1 MAHHPADCHPPPSA
15 GAPPGANEEPDVAGP
30 DVSPVSRNSSTPE
43 TWTMHGVQILDR
55 ADGALVASCAQEHWG
70 RQIPASTIYS
80 EGADERT
87 GAQWTHESSSVDA
100 SECCSCQRVG
110 LKFQGTHEPAG
121 TKQGDCVA
129 AHAHARWAHVL
140 RLAKAHVDRR
150 SRSPPDV
157 LTRADIACLL
167 RSTEGR

>member
-1 MAHHPADCHPPPSA
+1 
-15 GAPPGANEEPDVAGP
+15 
-30 DVSPVSRNSSTPE
+30 
-43 TWTMHGVQILDR
+43 MHGVQILDR

-121 TKQGDCVA
+121 TKQGDCLA
-129 AHAHARWAHVL
+129 AHAHARWAHGF
-140 RLAKAHVDRR
+140 RLAKAHVDAL
-150 SRSPPDV
+150 V
-157 LTRADIACLL
+157 LLLTGGPGPTLHACSEALRGGEEALVQNIAYFGQAPLAVQPEAYFPKPGP
-167 RSTEGR
+167 S